1 MSILTCMLLGFVRNR
16 TSTIV
21 IMYSLYLYFL
31 GLSLRNTSKALTIF
45 KDQKRSYVSVWNWI
59 QRFGSLPLY
68 KRKRVAAFI
77 IDETIIQI
85 GWKQFWLWIC
95 IEPVHKSVLGIY
107 ISEERNMFVAE
118 NFIRSLVSNYG
129 KHTVYTDGGT
139 WYPQACNFLH
149 LKHRL
154 HSSLEKSLVERVI
167 QYFKDRTE
175 SFDDYY
181 PCTKNNNCDLEH
193 VYNWIKLFIYLYNT
207 TIRNRIPFL
216 MSGGGFILS

>member
-1 MSILTCMLLGFVRNR
+1 MLLGFVRNR

-59 QRFGSLPLY
+59 QRFGSLPIY

-77 IDETIIQI
+77 IDETVIQI

-107 ISEERNMFVAE
+107 ISEE
-118 NFIRSLVSNYG
+118 G
-129 KHTVYTDGGT
+129 KKYVCSREFH
-139 WYPQACNFLH
+139 
-149 LKHRL
+149 
-154 HSSLEKSLVERVI
+154 
-167 QYFKDRTE
+167 
-175 SFDDYY
+175 
-181 PCTKNNNCDLEH
+181 
-193 VYNWIKLFIYLYNT
+193 
-207 TIRNRIPFL
+207 
-216 MSGGGFILS
+216 

>member
-1 MSILTCMLLGFVRNR
+1 
-16 TSTIV
+16 
-21 IMYSLYLYFL
+21 MYSLYLYFL

-45 KDQKRSYVSVWNWI
+45 KDQKRSYVSIWNWI
-59 QRFGSLPLY
+59 QRFGSLPIY

-77 IDETIIQI
+77 IDETVIQI

-118 NFIRSLVSNYG
+118 NFIRSLISKYG

-154 HSSLEKSLVERVI
+154 HSPLEKNLIERVM

-175 SFDDYY
+175 CFDDYY
-181 PCTKNNNCDLEH
+181 PRCTNNQKKKKNCDLQH

-207 TIRNRIPFL
+207 TIRNKISFIER
-216 MSGGGFILS
+216 GGEINLS